1 MVFTKVEQV
10 KFQEVDALDESG
22 RGLGGYG
29 STGVSKNPEGI
40 MA

>member
-10 KFQEVDALDESG
+10 KFQEVEALDESG

-29 STGVSKNPEGI
+29 STGVSKDLKGS
-40 MA
+40 MS